1 MTSVEM
7 RAAVA
12 AMAREK
18 ASANILNRQANAHL
32 AEMLEWELSEVP
44 DLRETIDATIR
55 YGAQLAVATSLYEQ
69 MANLA
74 VAWERYKGEYL

>member
-12 AMAREK
+12 AMDREK
-18 ASANILNRQANAHL
+18 ASANILSRQANAHL

-44 DLRETIDATIR
+44 DLRETIDAAIR
-55 YGAQLAVATSLYEQ
+55 HGAQLAVATSLSEQ